1 MSKPVKHLLE
11 ESYRRKFADLDSAVL
26 IDIRG
31 IPSNDVN
38 RLRSSLAEKQIKI
51 TIVKNSLARRMA
63 KGTGLANLVALF
75 DGPSAMVYGP
85 EGAIVTSRELIRW
98 AKELENFNFKGALM
112 EGTVFGVDQ
121 LDALS
126 KYPTRE
132 EAQAQTVQLALS
144 PGQQLVGSI
153 VSPGRKIAALIKT
166 IEEKMENNQPIKKAG

>member
-1 MSKPVKHLLE
+1 MSKPVKNLLE
-11 ESYRRKFADLDSAVL
+11 ESYRRKFSDLDSVVL

-31 IPSNDVN
+31 VPSNDVN

-51 TIVKNSLARRMA
+51 TIVKNSLARRVA
-63 KGTGLANLVALF
+63 KGTDLGNLVDLF

-85 EGAIVTSRELIRW
+85 EGAVVISRELTRW

-112 EGTVFGVDQ
+112 EGIVFGVDQ
-121 LDALS
+121 IDALS

-132 EAQAQTVQLALS
+132 EAQAQAVQLTLS

-153 VSPGRKIAALIKT
+153 VSPGRKLAALVKA
-166 IEEKMENNQPIKKAG
+166 IEEKLENNQPIKKAG